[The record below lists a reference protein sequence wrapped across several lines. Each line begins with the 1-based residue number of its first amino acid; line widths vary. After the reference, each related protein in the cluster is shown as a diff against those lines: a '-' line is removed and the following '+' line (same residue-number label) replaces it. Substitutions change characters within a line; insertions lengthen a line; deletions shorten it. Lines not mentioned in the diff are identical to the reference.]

1 MGTVLLLLTGCA
13 AEPLKPGAEKV
24 HFMQSEPKG
33 CKYLGEATGN
43 QGNAFI
49 GGLTSNENME
59 TGARNTL
66 KNKAVDMGGNAVV
79 MLTNRAGQ
87 TGSYGRHGGGTRQ
100 TNVSITGIVFR
111 CPQSILGN

>member
-66 KNKAVDMGGNAVV
+66 KNKAGGRRRTAS
-79 MLTNRAGQ
+79 LLQKESCRA
-87 TGSYGRHGGGTRQ
+87 RR
-100 TNVSITGIVFR
+100 VL
-111 CPQSILGN
+111 P